1 MSWPRC
7 ESPGPNM
14 KILLLGGNGAVG
26 RLALDDFLNA
36 NHDVKALVRNAATLP
51 RKHPRLTVVEGDP
64 SNAAELGNV
73 LAGQDAVL
81 STIGARTNKKTTLR
95 ADVAMNLLA
104 GMKKHGVRKLV
115 WLDAA
120 GVGSSKKFVQ
130 RSSFLMGRIIMPL
143 FLDKMYEDAAVADAL
158 IEKSDRDW
166 VIVRPMSFTNNAKT
180 GKISVVTDMSLT
192 VPLRLRMARSD
203 VAAFLAD
210 QVLKDDYVGQ
220 MPIIYT

>member
-1 MSWPRC
+1 M
-7 ESPGPNM
+7 N
-14 KILLLGGNGAVG
+14 ILLLGGNGAVG
-26 RLALDDFLNA
+26 QLALDEFLNA
-36 NHDVKALVRNAATLP
+36 NHDVKALVRSGSTLT
-51 RKHPRLTVVEGDP
+51 RKHARLTVVQGDP
-64 SNAAELGNV
+64 TDAADLESV

-95 ADVAMNLLA
+95 ADVATNLLA

-130 RSSFLMGRIIMPL
+130 RSSFLLGRIIMPL
-143 FLDKMYEDAAVADAL
+143 FLNNMYEDAAVADAL
-158 IEKSDRDW
+158 IEKSDREW

-180 GKISVVTDMSLT
+180 GRVSVVTDMSLK
-192 VPLRLRMARSD
+192 VPLRLRMARAD
-203 VAAFLAD
+203 VAAFLVA
-210 QVLKDDYVGQ
+210 QVLKDDYVGR

>member
-1 MSWPRC
+1 VQGDPT
-7 ESPGPNM
+7 
-14 KILLLGGNGAVG
+14 
-26 RLALDDFLNA
+26 
-36 NHDVKALVRNAATLP
+36 NAADL
-51 RKHPRLTVVEGDP
+51 E
-64 SNAAELGNV
+64 NV

-95 ADVAMNLLA
+95 ADVATNLLA

-130 RSSFLMGRIIMPL
+130 RSSFLLGRIIMPL
-143 FLDKMYEDAAVADAL
+143 FLDNMYEDAAVADAL
-158 IEKSDRDW
+158 IEESDREW
-166 VIVRPMSFTNNAKT
+166 VIVRPMSFTNNAKM
-180 GKISVVTDMSLT
+180 GKVSVVTDISLT
-192 VPLRLRMARSD
+192 VPLRLRMARAD
-203 VAAFLAD
+203 VAAFLVE